1 MREFQVSVLA
11 ADNVFYE
18 GPCESLVLPTVDGLY
33 GILAGHSSMISAI
46 VPGKL
51 TLRTPEGV
59 EHIAA
64 VSAGIVKVE
73 NHNVL
78 VLVDTAERPED
89 IDLNRAR
96 HAVEEAKEALLQKRS
111 MREYRAAQATLS
123 RALNRLK
130 VKDSQR

>member
-1 MREFQVSVLA
+1 MREFHVSVLA

-46 VPGKL
+46 VPGKR

-64 VSAGIVKVE
+64 VSSGIVKVE

-89 IDLNRAR
+89 IDINRAR
-96 HAVEEAKEALLQKRS
+96 HAAEEAKEALLQKRS

-130 VKDSQR
+130 VKNSQ

>member
-96 HAVEEAKEALLQKRS
+96 HAAEEAKEALLQKRS

-130 VKDSQR
+130 VKNSQR

>member
-18 GPCESLVLPTVDGLY
+18 GPCESLVLPTVEGLY

-51 TLRTPEGV
+51 TLRTPAGE

-96 HAVEEAKEALLQKRS
+96 HAAEEAKEALLQKRG

-130 VKDSQR
+130 VKNSQR